1 MATVKQI
8 LETKGSETYN
18 VNPGATVFEALQIMA
33 DKDCGAL
40 MVLDSD
46 GKLVGMFSERDY
58 ARKII
63 LRGKSSKETLVED
76 YMTTELTTANPE
88 STTLE
93 LMAVMTNKHVRH
105 IPVLDHNKLAGVV
118 SIGDVVSAIIREQDI
133 TIKDLEKYITSSGY
147 GHQ

>member
-1 MATVKQI
+1 MGTVKQI

-18 VNPGATVFEALQIMA
+18 VSPNATVFEALQIMA
-33 DKDCGAL
+33 EKDCGAL
-40 MVLDSD
+40 MVMDND

-63 LRGKSSKETLVED
+63 LHGKSSKDSRVED
-76 YMTTELTTANPE
+76 YMTTELTTAKPE

-118 SIGDVVSAIIREQDI
+118 SIGDVVNDIIREQNI
-133 TIKDLEKYITSSGY
+133 AIKDLEKYITSSGY

>member
-1 MATVKQI
+1 MTTVKQI
-8 LETKGSETYN
+8 LETKGNDTYSI
-18 VNPGATVFEALQIMA
+18 NPSATVFEALQIMA
-33 DKDCGAL
+33 EKDCGAL
-40 MVLDSD
+40 VVLDDD
-46 GKLVGMFSERDY
+46 GKLIGMFSERDY

-63 LRGKSSKETLVED
+63 LHGKSSKESMVED
-76 YMTTELTTANPE
+76 YMTTDLTTAKPD

-105 IPVLDHNKLAGVV
+105 IPVLDHNKLVGVV
-118 SIGDVVSAIIREQDI
+118 SIGDVVNAIIKEQHI